1 MSRISNDETIAQAV
15 MDQAEAKSLQS
26 QADELET
33 GSTPDPLLAEFM
45 RHDAA
50 ALEQSSASALAL
62 DSIPPIGSGGELVPT
77 GGQVKR
83 GAKLIDT
90 VERPD
95 AITAEASMDRLKLA
109 DEGIECVAMAI
120 DAAETI
126 QAANSIEKMMAH
138 QLAAAHKLAMTFAG
152 KANSLIDDKSSNRQ
166 RRDGA
171 YVVEAARVA
180 NSSARMMDAFQKGT
194 LALHKLRTGGKQVVT
209 VQHVNVNDGGQAVV
223 TGGGINGR
231 DNNEI

>member
-95 AITAEASMDRLKLA
+95 AITAEASMDRIKLA

-138 QLAAAHKLAMTFAG
+138 QLAAAHKLAMTCAG
-152 KANSLIDDKSSNRQ
+152 KANSLIDD
-166 RRDGA
+166 
-171 YVVEAARVA
+171 
-180 NSSARMMDAFQKGT
+180 
-194 LALHKLRTGGKQVVT
+194 
-209 VQHVNVNDGGQAVV
+209 
-223 TGGGINGR
+223 
-231 DNNEI
+231 

>member
-1 MSRISNDETIAQAV
+1 MSSNHNSNATAQAV
-15 MDQAEAKSLQS
+15 MDQAEARSLRS
-26 QADELET
+26 QADELEA

-50 ALEQSSASALAL
+50 ALEKSSANALAL
-62 DSIPPIGSGGELVPT
+62 VKSPPIGSGGELVPT

-83 GAKLIDT
+83 GVNLIDT

-109 DEGIECVAMAI
+109 DGGIECIALAV

-138 QLAAAHKLAMTFAG
+138 QLAMTFAG
-152 KANSLIDDKSSNRQ
+152 KAKSLIEEEGGNWQRQ
-166 RRDGA
+166 DTA
-171 YVVEAARVA
+171 CATEAARVA
-180 NSSARMMDAFQKGT
+180 NSAARMMDAFQKGT

-209 VQHVNVNDGGQAVV
+209 VQHVNVTDGGQALV
-223 TGGGINGR
+223 TGGINTG
-231 DNNEI
+231 DNHEN

>member
-1 MSRISNDETIAQAV
+1 
-15 MDQAEAKSLQS
+15 MDQAEARSLRS
-26 QADELET
+26 QADELEA

-50 ALEQSSASALAL
+50 ALEKSSANALAL
-62 DSIPPIGSGGELVPT
+62 VKSPSIGSGGELVPT

-83 GAKLIDT
+83 GVNLIDT

-109 DEGIECVAMAI
+109 DGGIECIALAV

-138 QLAAAHKLAMTFAG
+138 QLAATGYRLCRRGSPCGQFCSPHDG
-152 KANSLIDDKSSNRQ
+152 CVPEGHSSPTQAQNRRQTGRYRPTRQ
-166 RRDGA
+166 RHRW
-171 YVVEAARVA
+171 
-180 NSSARMMDAFQKGT
+180 
-194 LALHKLRTGGKQVVT
+194 RTGPGNRG
-209 VQHVNVNDGGQAVV
+209 H
-223 TGGGINGR
+223 
-231 DNNEI
+231 

>member
-1 MSRISNDETIAQAV
+1 
-15 MDQAEAKSLQS
+15 
-26 QADELET
+26 
-33 GSTPDPLLAEFM
+33 
-45 RHDAA
+45 
-50 ALEQSSASALAL
+50 
-62 DSIPPIGSGGELVPT
+62 
-77 GGQVKR
+77 VKR
-83 GAKLIDT
+83 GVNLIDT

-109 DEGIECVAMAI
+109 DDGIDCVAMAI

-166 RRDGA
+166 RQDGA

>member
-1 MSRISNDETIAQAV
+1 MSSNHNSNATAQAV
-15 MDQAEAKSLQS
+15 MDQAEARSLRS
-26 QADELET
+26 QADELEA

-50 ALEQSSASALAL
+50 ALEKSSANALAL
-62 DSIPPIGSGGELVPT
+62 VKSPPIGSGGELVPT

-83 GAKLIDT
+83 GVNLIDT

-109 DEGIECVAMAI
+109 DDGIECIALAV

-152 KANSLIDDKSSNRQ
+152 KAKSLIEEEGSSWQRQ
-166 RRDGA
+166 DA
-171 YVVEAARVA
+171 DCAAEAARVA
-180 NSSARMMDAFQKGT
+180 NSAARMMDAFQKGT

-209 VQHVNVNDGGQAVV
+209 VQHVNVTDGGQALV
-223 TGGGINGR
+223 TGGISTG
-231 DNNEI
+231 DNHEN